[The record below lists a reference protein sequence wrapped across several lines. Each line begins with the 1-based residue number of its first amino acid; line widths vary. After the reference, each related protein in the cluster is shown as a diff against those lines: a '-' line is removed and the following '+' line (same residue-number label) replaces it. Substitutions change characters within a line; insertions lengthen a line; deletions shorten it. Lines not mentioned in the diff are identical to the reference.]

1 MKTIKSILIALFITG
16 LFLFL
21 PSFQAVE
28 KQLVENEYK
37 NRIFSFSNTDFL
49 SDASLLKKI
58 WGVLEILFGISLS
71 IGLTRLL
78 SLMVL
83 PLILEIGLGPFVFFL
98 VMSVL
103 LTLPVQLLNGI
114 CLLVQKQFSLGS
126 VKTFLLTAF
135 SFIIYISGTL
145 ISASLIPLQSKSSM
159 CR

>member
-1 MKTIKSILIALFITG
+1 MKTIKSILIAFFITG